1 MQLLYYI
8 KDILKQL
15 DAVIYVDS
23 DALFLA
29 DPAKLWNFFSKFNE
43 KQLIAIGAN
52 SNDWYQSRWVRKEI
66 QFVKPTGKRIIIR
79 QNNVYER
86 VA

>member
-15 DAVIYVDS
+15 DAVIYVDT

-29 DPAKLWNFFSKFNE
+29 DPATLWHFFSKFNE
-43 KQLIAIGAN
+43 KQLIAIAAN
-52 SNDWYQSRWVRKEI
+52 SNEYYERGYAGKDIK
-66 QFVKPTGKRIIIR
+66 FVKPTGKRIIIR
-79 QNNVYER
+79 
-86 VA
+86 